1 MNSLKLAEK
10 RHSVR
15 EYKHKKLNEQD
26 RNFLNV
32 QFIDKPILSGDHSV
46 EFVFI
51 ENGLEV
57 SPQIGRASCR
67 ERV

>member
-26 RNFLNV
+26 RNL
-32 QFIDKPILSGDHSV
+32 DRKSV
-46 EFVFI
+46 V
-51 ENGLEV
+51 
-57 SPQIGRASCR
+57 
-67 ERV
+67 